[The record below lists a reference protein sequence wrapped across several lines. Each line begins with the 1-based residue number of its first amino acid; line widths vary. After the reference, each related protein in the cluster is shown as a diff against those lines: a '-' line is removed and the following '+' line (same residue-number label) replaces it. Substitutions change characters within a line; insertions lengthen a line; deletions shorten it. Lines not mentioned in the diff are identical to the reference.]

1 MTALTNETRPL
12 ILGTILFIGF
22 LSGLQWLL
30 AEVANW
36 VFAVLKATR

>member
-1 MTALTNETRPL
+1 MTALTNETRPFVL
-12 ILGTILFIGF
+12 ATILFIG
-22 LSGLQWLL
+22 LLTSLQWLL